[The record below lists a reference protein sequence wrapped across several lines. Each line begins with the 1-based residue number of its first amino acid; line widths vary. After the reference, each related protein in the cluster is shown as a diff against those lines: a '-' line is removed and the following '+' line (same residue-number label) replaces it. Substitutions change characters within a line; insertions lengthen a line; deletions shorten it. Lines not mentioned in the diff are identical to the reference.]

1 MQTIF
6 EIGDMLNELTLFSL
20 SKRTIDCED
29 VDTYG
34 DDLLLGGLAIQV
46 IHTKGILLI
55 FETIFNR
62 KFETIKL

>member
-1 MQTIF
+1 MHTIF
-6 EIGDMLNELTLFSL
+6 EIGDMLNELTLLSQ

-29 VDTYG
+29 IEIYG